1 MLDQGPKIVFFTK
14 LVRFNQCTIK
24 NTRDIKKCMAG
35 RGDVFVQVDQVTVRV
50 REGEGNRYVL
60 FLVKLAELSF
70 LSCCSCQKGVALR
83 PRPAA

>member
-1 MLDQGPKIVFFTK
+1 MLV
-14 LVRFNQCTIK
+14 
-24 NTRDIKKCMAG
+24 
-35 RGDVFVQVDQVTVRV
+35 VDR
-50 REGEGNRYVL
+50 REEEEGEGSNRYVL

>member
-1 MLDQGPKIVFFTK
+1 
-14 LVRFNQCTIK
+14 
-24 NTRDIKKCMAG
+24 MAG

-83 PRPAA
+83 PRPAAYITILGRERERERAS